1 MQENRKMRMKF
12 TLIELLLVIAIIAIL
27 AGMLFPALSR
37 VRDMA
42 KSISCVNNLKQSGIL
57 FSSYL
62 SDNKEYFPGIL
73 MYGGEGSTLQSWQVA
88 LYSYSGTDPVSAYR
102 NPENAM
108 YYLGKCKKPKIME
121 CPTLDRNVCKYA
133 DIYSTHCGYG
143 FSNGLAT
150 QRLRNVKCPSGMLMS
165 GDNTSGKTQLEKNDP
180 NKTHYAYLGGTYYI
194 SLATLLAQ
202 NDGTIA
208 GLKHKSNTTTNVVMV
223 DGSARS
229 LVARQLSGDTRDLPW
244 GYSGGFT
251 DYKLGINTVII
262 SVNPKQILD

>member
-1 MQENRKMRMKF
+1 
-12 TLIELLLVIAIIAIL
+12 
-27 AGMLFPALSR
+27 
-37 VRDMA
+37 
-42 KSISCVNNLKQSGIL
+42 
-57 FSSYL
+57 
-62 SDNKEYFPGIL
+62 
-73 MYGGEGSTLQSWQVA
+73 
-88 LYSYSGTDPVSAYR
+88 
-102 NPENAM
+102 
-108 YYLGKCKKPKIME
+108 
-121 CPTLDRNVCKYA
+121 
-133 DIYSTHCGYG
+133 
-143 FSNGLAT
+143 
-150 QRLRNVKCPSGMLMS
+150 MLMS

-262 SVNPKQILD
+262 SVNPKQILDKSLNFQRTNSYSTCIQTHCRTFFPFQKARCLSRKDSLRLKKFFQKRQ